1 MNRDDTMQ
9 RLRRE
14 TAPWDIIIIGGG
26 ATGLGAAADAASR
39 GYRTLLVEGRDFAQG
54 TSSRSTKL
62 VHGGVRYLRQ
72 GNISLVMAAL
82 RERGRLHAN
91 APHLVRRLG
100 FVIPAY
106 HWRDKPFYG
115 VGLKVYDRL
124 AGKLGLG
131 RSQTLSRNDTL
142 ERLPTLE
149 AKGLRGGILYYDAQF
164 DDARLAITLARTAD
178 EHGAAVLNRAEVTGF
193 IHENGRLSG
202 VRVRDREAE
211 EELEIRGKGIINAGG
226 IFSDTVRSLE
236 DPRAEPMLVFS
247 RGSHLVLPREFL
259 PGEHA
264 LMVPKT
270 ADGRVLFALPWRDRI
285 LVGTTDVPAPE
296 IEREPAPQE
305 DELRFLLQHAAKY
318 LRHDPT
324 ASDVLSVFS
333 GLRPLVSRRRGS
345 GTAALSRDHTIAVSG
360 TGLVTITGGKWTTYR
375 QMAEEVID
383 RAETVAGFEHRP
395 CVTAYLPL
403 HGASS
408 RKDTDGLL
416 AAYGADAPSLEAL
429 GRESPELAAKLH
441 PELPILKAEIVWAA
455 RHEMARTVYD
465 VLARRT
471 RALVLNA
478 RASIEAAPEAAR
490 LLADEI
496 RRDGAWQ
503 KAQVE
508 GFRQIAASSLVE
520 NRLKTQP

>member
-1 MNRDDTMQ
+1 MNRDNTIQ

-72 GNISLVMAAL
+72 GNVSLVMAAL

-142 ERLPTLE
+142 ERLPNLE

-164 DDARLAITLARTAD
+164 DDARLAINLARTAD
-178 EHGAAVLNRAEVTGF
+178 QHGAAVLNRAEVTGF

-202 VRVRDREAE
+202 VRVRDREADDE
-211 EELEIRGKGIINAGG
+211 FEIRGKGIVNAGG
-226 IFSDTVRSLE
+226 IFADTVRRLE

-270 ADGRVLFALPWRDRI
+270 DDGRVLFALPWRDRI
-285 LVGTTDVPAPE
+285 LVGTTDVPAPRV
-296 IEREPAPQE
+296 EREPAPQG
-305 DELRFLLQHAAKY
+305 DELRFLLEHAAKY
-318 LRHDPT
+318 LRHDPVD
-324 ASDVLSVFS
+324 SDVLSVFS
-333 GLRPLVSRRRGS
+333 GLRPLVSRGAGS

-375 QMAEEVID
+375 QMAEDVID
-383 RAETVAGFEHRP
+383 RTETVAGFKHRP
-395 CVTAYLPL
+395 CVTAHLPL
-403 HGASS
+403 HGAPSGEAP
-408 RKDTDGLL
+408 DGPL
-416 AAYGADAPSLEAL
+416 AAYGADAPSIEAL
-429 GRESPELAAKLH
+429 GGETPELAGKLH
-441 PELPILKAEIVWAA
+441 PELPIIKAEIVWAA

-478 RASIEAAPEAAR
+478 RASIEAAPETAR
-490 LLADEI
+490 LLAAETG
-496 RRDGAWQ
+496 RDDAWQ
-503 KAQVE
+503 RTQVAA
-508 GFRQIAASSLVE
+508 FRKIAANSLVE
-520 NRLKTQP
+520 SRLKTPS